1 MSYLPFQAISYVPS
15 MIFTKGFVGQ
25 EIYNALLSQ
34 VFWVVILL
42 IPIRLLWSL
51 AKKHLIVQGG

>member
-1 MSYLPFQAISYVPS
+1 
-15 MIFTKGFVGQ
+15 MIFTEGFVGQ
-25 EIYNALLSQ
+25 EIYNALISQ

>member
-1 MSYLPFQAISYVPS
+1 
-15 MIFTKGFVGQ
+15 MIFTEGFVGQ
-25 EIYNALLSQ
+25 EIYTALLSQ
-34 VFWVVILL
+34 AIWVIILI